1 MYKVAFLV
9 STGELVAYPWMNLQ
23 TLFAGHHL
31 FEFVI
36 FQQEHCSRLFA
47 EMQLNSFDGVIFSS
61 NVTNDTRIHDL
72 ILANKPIINEYIS
85 KGKGVLILL
94 QYHLAKKD
102 CAFNIISNEL
112 FNNIN
117 NDIYVKSEERKE
129 FYSISH
135 LNECGDIVMREQN
148 AVVLTNGKFDS
159 QKVYFDNKSII
170 LSYPNRITAKE
181 IFEQSQNSQ
190 YVKSFAPAYI
200 SYYPHAYFTAPFCLR
215 SINQSGV
222 EFATHKPLIIYS
234 TNENKR
240 VIITTIP
247 ADLQEH
253 KKLLENMISYIT
265 RGRPDAVLW
274 KDSSCTSCHENC
286 DTKDYLNK
294 ARVHYFETSEQDFLE
309 NIDIINQAK
318 YVIACG
324 ETAFVSC
331 RNHANNIVLP
341 IKTPLCNVLSY
352 NSYEKDKRIILD
364 VPTISQIE
372 LWANQGFDYLLNRFP
387 QNDRLDNK
395 WDSLYAT
402 RQVVLLA
409 NDIHRIIPNYI
420 VEQIERYLNTHN
432 QDNESFDKVDRAT
445 YAAADVCELL
455 NIKLNFKKK
464 LNIVSESIPRITDN
478 NIETSSLFDLA
489 QYVLLSEK
497 IEKIPEIYQII
508 ARFVSERNF
517 EQASW
522 EDDIMTT
529 ATVLRAMVRID
540 NCPLLNTSIT
550 NIVCSCYQ
558 NVDCPELT
566 STLST
571 SIEQARQSEYELRLN
586 YEKKCSEYQQKYK
599 KDMAEIKNRDKKIYC
614 MSLDIEKQ
622 KNTILEYNDLNNSL
636 KNKNS
641 RLSAWL
647 ITMCGLLIYFF
658 ALFISFVITAKNINQ
673 MNYIK
678 EINDFFISWGI
689 GGSIIAVFTI
699 IVTIKLF
706 KVLYA
711 RDIKKQKKFKG

>member
-1 MYKVAFLV
+1 MYKVAFVV

-23 TLFAGHHL
+23 TLFAEHHL
-31 FEFVI
+31 YEFVI
-36 FQQEHCSRLFA
+36 FQQEQCSRLFA
-47 EMQLNSFDGVIFSS
+47 EMQLDSFDGVIFSS
-61 NVTNDTRIHDL
+61 NVTNDTRIRDL
-72 ILANKPIINEYIS
+72 ILANKDIINIYIS

-112 FNNIN
+112 FDNIN
-117 NDIYVKSEERKE
+117 SDVYVKSEERKE
-129 FYSISH
+129 LYGISH
-135 LNECGDIVMREQN
+135 LNECGDIILREQN
-148 AVVLTNGKFDS
+148 AVVLTDGKFDS
-159 QKVYFDNKSII
+159 QKVYFDEKSII
-170 LSYPNRITAKE
+170 LSYPNRITPKE

-215 SINQSGV
+215 SINQRGEDV
-222 EFATHKPLIIYS
+222 AAHKPLIIYS

-274 KDSSCTSCHENC
+274 KDSSCTSCRGNC

-294 ARVHYFETSEQDFLE
+294 AKVHYFETLDQDFLE
-309 NIDIINQAK
+309 NIDIVNRAK

-331 RNHANNIVLP
+331 RNHANNLSLP
-341 IKTPLCNVLSY
+341 IKTPLSNILACNT
-352 NSYEKDKRIILD
+352 YEKDKRIILD
-364 VPTISQIE
+364 VPTVSQIE
-372 LWANQGFDYLLNRFP
+372 LWANQGFDYLLSRFP

-409 NDIHRIIPNYI
+409 NDIHRIIPKYI
-420 VEQIERYLNTHN
+420 VEQIERYLTTHN

-445 YAAADVCELL
+445 HAAADICELL
-455 NIKLNFKKK
+455 NIKLNFKKS
-464 LNIVSESIPRITDN
+464 LNIVSESIPKITDN

-497 IEKIPEIYQII
+497 VEKIPEIYRIT
-508 ARFVSERNF
+508 ARFISERNF

-522 EDDIMTT
+522 EADIMTT
-529 ATVLRAMVRID
+529 ASVLRALVRID
-540 NCPLLNTSIT
+540 YCPSINTSIT

-558 NVDCPELT
+558 NADCLKLT
-566 STLST
+566 SLLST

-586 YEKKCSEYQQKYK
+586 YEKKCTEYQQKHES
-599 KDMAEIKNRDKKIYC
+599 DIAEIKNKDEKISC
-614 MSLDIEKQ
+614 MFHDIEKHT
-622 KNTILEYNDLNNSL
+622 NTILEYKDLNNSL

-647 ITMCGLLIYFF
+647 ITMCGLLIYFVV
-658 ALFISFVITAKNINQ
+658 LFVSFIITAKSIDQ

-678 EINDFFISWGI
+678 AINDFFISWGI
-689 GGSIIAVFTI
+689 GGSMIAVLTI

-706 KVLYA
+706 KVLYVS
-711 RDIKKQKKFKG
+711 DIKKKKEI